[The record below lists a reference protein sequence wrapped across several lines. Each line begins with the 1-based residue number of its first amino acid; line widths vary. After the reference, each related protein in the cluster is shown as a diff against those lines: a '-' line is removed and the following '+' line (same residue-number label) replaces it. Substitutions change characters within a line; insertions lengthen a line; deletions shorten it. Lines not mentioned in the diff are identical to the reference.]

1 MKRKKTQVKAG
12 PAAELGCEV
21 CGRLPE
27 PPKHRLTLASIGAMV
42 PLELI
47 VNILALKADLPFAAK
62 VLVLTLATSLLGIWV
77 TEPSVRRLLSGWL
90 HAPAL
95 RHRRRL
101 ADAPALWRARTYL
114 EDQPGALERMTRS
127 LARRGINI
135 LSIHVHRLQD
145 GVLDEFVLSAPDAL
159 TEQRLLAALQDGG
172 GRHSR
177 VWPTTALAL
186 ADGQTRALAL
196 AASIAANTD
205 ELPLTVAELLG
216 AAVLTG
222 SPHRAGAVSPEPPG
236 TVLKI
241 PSSRGP
247 LYFSRAAEPFTPA
260 ESARAHRLAELA
272 EVIELTALAKDRP
285 TAEVGT

>member
-1 MKRKKTQVKAG
+1 VIRKKTPMKAG

-27 PPKHRLTLASIGAMV
+27 PPKHRLTLASIAAMV

-47 VNILALKADLPFAAK
+47 VNTLAVKADLPFAVK
-62 VLVLTLATSLLGIWV
+62 ILVLTLATSLLGIWV
-77 TEPSVRRLLSGWL
+77 AEPSVRRLLRGWL

-95 RHRRRL
+95 RRRRRL

-114 EDQPGALERMTRS
+114 ADEPGALQHVTRA
-127 LARRGINI
+127 LARQGINI
-135 LSIHVHRLQD
+135 LRIHVHRLQD
-145 GVLDEFVLSAPDAL
+145 GVLDELILSAPDGL
-159 TEQRLLAALQDGG
+159 TEKRLLAALQDGG
-172 GRHSR
+172 GRDAR

-186 ADGQTRALAL
+186 ADGQTRALTL
-196 AASIAANTD
+196 AAHIAANTD

-216 AAVLTG
+216 ATVL
-222 SPHRAGAVSPEPPG
+222 PAGPQRSGKATAEVPG

-247 LYFSRAAEPFTPA
+247 LYFSRPAEPFTPA
-260 ESARAHRLAELA
+260 ESARAHRLAELT
-272 EVIELTALAKDRP
+272 EVVELTALAKERP